1 MSTCKLCKKA
11 LQTAAEEVRGDVC
24 FKCIPNGVQIMW
36 TKNIYD
42 EQTKRY
48 RWIVR
53 TKEIVRRRVTNSLF
67 QGYQPQVQDVYR
79 YKKYVSK

>member
-1 MSTCKLCKKA
+1 
-11 LQTAAEEVRGDVC
+11 
-24 FKCIPNGVQIMW
+24 MW